1 MARIIIVNIRFYRYN
16 TLFKM
21 INKLAFIGVAIFIA
35 IVIALL
41 FTPIERKIIVKT
53 PEPVVLMYTW
63 DDGSGDIC
71 LPN

>member
-1 MARIIIVNIRFYRYN
+1 M
-16 TLFKM
+16 
-21 INKLAFIGVAIFIA
+21 NKIAFLGVVIFIA

-71 LPN
+71 LPY